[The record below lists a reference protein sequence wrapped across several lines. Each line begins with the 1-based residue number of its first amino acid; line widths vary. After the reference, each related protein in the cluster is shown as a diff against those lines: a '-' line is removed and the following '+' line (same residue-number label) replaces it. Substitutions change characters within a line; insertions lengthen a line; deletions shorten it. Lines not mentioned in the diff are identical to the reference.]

1 MASRP
6 GHHNSVQT
14 GLQQTTRVDPRLI
27 VMGQVLQL
35 NQAELETF
43 IERELD
49 ENPALERLEEDTPIT
64 SDDVMRIVAPGE
76 LKHTSEDRELA
87 RSLPNDGQE
96 TSWVEYAASIQV
108 LADHVLGQLAVTAQ
122 QEDPTVLHY
131 LVGSLNERGYLA
143 CSVEEAALACG
154 VSLEEAERA
163 LAQLHRCDPPGVG
176 ARDLRECL
184 ALQLAYASTDAER
197 LARDLVTQ
205 AWDHLVRRN
214 SKAIARKFRVSFDL
228 AEEAFEVITNLQP
241 YPADGFEHAA
251 PPEHVAA
258 LATPDLRLTLLE
270 QGWVVEV
277 SGPSD
282 STLCVNRYYRQ
293 RLDQAKASHA
303 LAAERRHLSEYIGRA
318 ENFLNAILQRRQT
331 LRKVGEYLIEHQDGF
346 VRTGDT
352 RFLKPLTR
360 ATIARA
366 IGVHEST
373 VSRATSHKFLEIATG
388 EIVSFETLFKPAL
401 RIQRKIEEI
410 LATEH
415 PDRPLSD
422 AAIAKL
428 LADQGIHVARRTVN
442 KYRDKTR
449 LLSSRRRRSA

>member
-1 MASRP
+1 MAARP
-6 GHHNSVQT
+6 GHHKSVQP
-14 GLQQTTRVDPRLI
+14 GLQQNTRVDPRLI

-35 NQAELETF
+35 NQAELETL

-49 ENPALERLEEDTPIT
+49 ENPALERLEEEVPIT
-64 SDDVMRIVAPGE
+64 ADEVMRVVAPGE
-76 LKHTSEDRELA
+76 LKNHSDDRELA

-96 TSWVEYAASIQV
+96 SSWIEYAASVQV
-108 LADHVLGQLAVTAQ
+108 LADHVLGQLAVTGRR
-122 QEDPTVLHY
+122 EDSAVLHY
-131 LVGSLNERGYLA
+131 LVGSLNERGYLT

-154 VSLEEAERA
+154 SSLEEAERA
-163 LAQLHRCDPPGVG
+163 LARLQRCDPPGVG
-176 ARDLRECL
+176 ARDLKECL
-184 ALQLAYASTDAER
+184 ALQLAFASTDAER
-197 LARDLVTQ
+197 LARDLVTS

-214 SKAIARKFRVSFDL
+214 TKSIARKFRVTADL
-228 AEEAFEVITNLQP
+228 VEEAFEVVTSLQP
-241 YPADGFEHAA
+241 YPAEAFEQAVARDHAT
-251 PPEHVAA
+251 A

-270 QGWVVEV
+270 QGWLIDV

-282 STLCVNRYYRQ
+282 TALCINRFYRQ
-293 RLDQAKASHA
+293 RLERAKATSR
-303 LAAERRHLSEYIGRA
+303 LAPERRHLTEYIDRA
-318 ENFLNAILQRRQT
+318 ENFLNAIQQRKET
-331 LRKVGEYLIEHQDGF
+331 LRKIGDYLVEHQDGF

-360 ATIARA
+360 SKIART

-388 EIVSFETLFKPAL
+388 EIVAFETLFKPAL